1 VETSTNPKSQS
12 CSIFQWLHHRNFTS
26 DPAGTSMVRVSL
38 ESAQFWSLPDHHRFA
53 PLCGVVITTSLSGRL
68 IRIPSAVPVGVREVW
83 PTRTV
88 RFPLPG
94 SMTTGSAQP
103 STHLPHRPMWVGI
116 AWKTGPAWEPLAM
129 RSQKSTSDSPSP
141 EVSYRSGRPRSWPYS
156 WAKTP
161 TPASSGWRM

>member
-1 VETSTNPKSQS
+1 
-12 CSIFQWLHHRNFTS
+12 
-26 DPAGTSMVRVSL
+26 MVRVSL

-103 STHLPHRPMWVGI
+103 STHLPHKIGR
-116 AWKTGPAWEPLAM
+116 ASCRE
-129 RSQKSTSDSPSP
+129 
-141 EVSYRSGRPRSWPYS
+141 SGDGTAVDLSL
-156 WAKTP
+156 KMT
-161 TPASSGWRM
+161 